1 MAAKEKAAT
10 AQEPTKKEESLYINR
25 ALSWLSFNERVLLEA
40 ADTTVPLLERLKFL
54 MIYQSNLE
62 EFYRVR
68 IGILTHRAILTP
80 DKRDPVS
87 GMMAEETIQEVLRIT
102 REQLSLMES
111 VWKAVRSE
119 LKRNGVEVLNFNK
132 ISKVDELMSKKL
144 FGDIKNLLF
153 PKIIDPNQALP
164 FFWGEE
170 SYVVAFLG
178 RSTIQ
183 KLAIIPMHRVPPY
196 LSFEIDGV
204 QKIVLTDQLVRRF
217 LPLLLKKEN
226 ILQSAVVKVTRNA
239 DVFLSQMAGKE
250 DLREKTSNMLS
261 KRKRETPVRA
271 KIYGKLTDPARS
283 MLIKKLHVPE
293 QRVFQATVPFDLS
306 FRSCIGSHEHFRYEE
321 RKPAREIGLKKGEYF
336 RYIEKHDLLMS
347 FPFQS
352 MMPFVDLIYEAADD
366 PEVLSIK
373 ITLYRMSASSKI
385 AAALAYAADRGKDVL
400 CLLELRAR
408 FDEQNNIDYSEMLE
422 DAGCRIIYGL
432 PEHKVHSKLCLIT
445 RQHGG
450 NIETITQV
458 GTGNYNEITGEQYT
472 DLSLI
477 TADPEAGK
485 DAEATFQALLGGELP
500 PEAHT
505 LWIAPLSFK
514 SRVLEYLDRE
524 ISKGTDG
531 RVAIKCNAMNNPEIM
546 EKLIECSQAGVQVEL
561 FIRGICCL
569 RPGIPGKTDNI
580 TVRSVVGRWLEH
592 SRVYCF
598 GEGEDE
604 KLFIGSGDLLN
615 RNLERRVEAFVE
627 IRTPDTREQIHEIL
641 NALREDREKSRTM
654 QPDGSYI
661 REPNGEGSSSQE
673 RLYQYFSKRRVSLN
687 KESDASV
694 MPEPAV
700 SIPVKPVIRQ
710 RTIEADTVQKPVSA
724 WEKIKKLFG

>member
-1 MAAKEKAAT
+1 MPSKEKTADLPAKE
-10 AQEPTKKEESLYINR
+10 PKEESLYINR
-25 ALSWLSFNERVLLEA
+25 ELSWLSFNERVLLEA
-40 ADTTVPLLERLKFL
+40 ADTSVPLLERLKFL

-68 IGILTHRAILTP
+68 IGILTHRTLLTP

-87 GMMAEETIQEVLRIT
+87 GMLAEETIQEVLRIT
-102 REQLSLMES
+102 REQQSLAES
-111 VWKAVRSE
+111 VWKAIRSE
-119 LKRNGVEVLNFNK
+119 LKRSGVEVLNFNK
-132 ISKVDELMSKKL
+132 IGKVDELMAKKL

-153 PKIIDPNQALP
+153 PKVIDPDQAMP

-178 RSTIQ
+178 KSVIQ
-183 KLAIIPMHRVPPY
+183 KLAIIPMHRVPAY
-196 LSFEIDGV
+196 LSFEIDGI

-271 KIYGKLTDPARS
+271 QIFGKLTDPARA
-283 MLIKKLHVPE
+283 MLVKKLHVSE
-293 QRVFQATVPFDLS
+293 QRVFTVSIPFDLS
-306 FRSCIGSHEHFRYEE
+306 FRACIGAHENFRYED

-336 RYIEKHDLLMS
+336 SYIEKHDLLMS

-445 RQHGG
+445 RQHAG
-450 NIETITQV
+450 NISTITQV

-477 TADPEAGK
+477 TSDPEAGK
-485 DAEATFQALLGGELP
+485 DAEATFLALEQGELP
-500 PEAHT
+500 PEAHS
-505 LWIAPLSFK
+505 LWVAPRSFK
-514 SRVLEYLDRE
+514 SRVIEYLDRE
-524 ISKGTDG
+524 IGKGENG
-531 RVAIKCNAMNNPEIM
+531 RVSIKCNAMNNLEIM
-546 EKLIECSQAGVQVEL
+546 EKLIECSQAGVKVEL

-569 RPGIPGKTDNI
+569 RPGVPGKTENI
-580 TVRSVVGRWLEH
+580 TVKGVVGRWLEH
-592 SRVYCF
+592 SRIYCF
-598 GEGEDE
+598 GEGADE
-604 KLFIGSGDLLN
+604 KLYIGSGDLLN
-615 RNLERRVEAFVE
+615 RNLERRVEAFIE

-641 NALREDREKSRTM
+641 NALRDDREKSRTM
-654 QPDGSYI
+654 QADGSYL
-661 REPNGEGSSSQE
+661 REPDGAGTSSQE
-673 RLYQYFSKRRVSLN
+673 RLYQYFSRRRVSL
-687 KESDASV
+687 KSEDSEPESGTTEGPKTTAAADAGISV
-694 MPEPAV
+694 PET
-700 SIPVKPVIRQ
+700 VK
-710 RTIEADTVQKPVSA
+710 KPESV
-724 WEKIKKLFG
+724 WERFKKLFI